1 MDDIRKLLD
10 KTGLSSL
17 KDTGLTIISLYGVS
31 EAKQS
36 STIVNLAN
44 TIAGAN
50 VFAARHQP
58 VQEPAIELAEGI
70 QFYLDKHSKTIYL
83 FADANMNTTSL
94 SSEKSVAASIMN
106 HQAATTK
113 ALLFMLIVS
122 HLVIPILPPSF
133 LPADFLSTLV
143 ALGQIKSNMHTHL
156 AQYQSSCWKYWDIA
170 VPNSL
175 FEKKDNE
182 RMNPALM
189 GWWGPAKGVPIVVFV
204 MADVS
209 MSSMTPATI
218 KKMQDSLQSRMKNIF
233 RALHLMPLKPEGNSS
248 HPPVE
253 VRSLFIIPSTAQPV
267 IHIIPPAAA
276 SDGKAEFSFDEP
288 LSLASYISSS
298 KESPSIHLDYS
309 DRLLKH
315 FVSMWIK
322 TAISRHPLHN
332 NFNNRKSDTP
342 KVAPLPTGLQFTSA
356 IVPLMSFIFNQQI
369 TEEGVEFKKM
379 ISTQFPSTKGMIQQ
393 IDVIL
398 RKKIRDNIEVERV
411 FSKSHSMDVMQK
423 CNEAYLQD
431 SPPFYTEKY
440 HTWKKTTVMR
450 MYRSLARGPCM
461 EEYAA
466 RLERECDSI
475 WKGGRQS
482 CEHMSLTGR
491 ACRLKMGHEKEV
503 TSAKQLRDGRAM
515 IVDPAKH
522 NSGYNFF
529 HACDCGKTQRV
540 REDPFD
546 IEDANIKFY
555 NKFSCCLGAG
565 RAALDIKKSTFG
577 DQQDLVL
584 NYDEI
589 PAPSDAALL
598 YLGPSS
604 MYKNN
609 VGLDKVEGFM
619 SNTNFLIP
627 WSMTTMNELK
637 LRQQEAD
644 NAVTV
649 GSHDS
654 APPAASKTSNDTL
667 LRSSAGSHQPPAT
680 RETEWPVLGKATSV
694 QKTNTHVAAA
704 APVLVASLEA
714 FPALGSNPTP
724 STTGT
729 TSAHMATL
737 TNTSVSSTA
746 TTPQTPP
753 ARQLFDSRRRKQHRS
768 RDRIQGLIRGYVG
781 AEYECPHGHRFLSC
795 GEGRI
800 CKLGHAGHP
809 KEHGNYFVHQDLPLY
824 VICPCSYA
832 NSANNSGS
840 GGGSTGNASNA
851 HVNGNSS
858 ASYANHNMDMT
869 AQLQRLYIVTPEE
882 AITISIEP
890 KIKIQVPGT
899 DKHVIV
905 DLGIDCLSFGPG
917 GLYVLRLP
925 FIYSD
930 ADGSPIPM
938 ETDVQRRLRSAIL
951 QRDCIKFHYKET
963 EKWIVP

>member
-1 MDDIRKLLD
+1 
-10 KTGLSSL
+10 
-17 KDTGLTIISLYGVS
+17 
-31 EAKQS
+31 
-36 STIVNLAN
+36 
-44 TIAGAN
+44 
-50 VFAARHQP
+50 
-58 VQEPAIELAEGI
+58 
-70 QFYLDKHSKTIYL
+70 
-83 FADANMNTTSL
+83 
-94 SSEKSVAASIMN
+94 
-106 HQAATTK
+106 
-113 ALLFMLIVS
+113 
-122 HLVIPILPPSF
+122 
-133 LPADFLSTLV
+133 
-143 ALGQIKSNMHTHL
+143 MHTHL
-156 AQYQSSCWKYWDIA
+156 AQYQSSCWKHWDIT

-209 MSSMTPATI
+209 MSNAVPATI
-218 KKMQDSLQSRMKNIF
+218 KKMQDALQSRMKNIF
-233 RALHLMPLKPEGNSS
+233 RALHLIPLKPEGNTL

-253 VRSLFIIPSTAQPV
+253 VRSLFIVPSSAQPV
-267 IHIIPPAAA
+267 IHIIPAATA
-276 SDGKAEFSFDEP
+276 ATANSDTSFSFDEP
-288 LSLASYISSS
+288 LSLASYLSSS
-298 KESPSIHLDYS
+298 SPKGSASTHLEYS
-309 DRLLKH
+309 DRLLKQ
-315 FVSMWIK
+315 FVNAWIK
-322 TAISRHPLHN
+322 TAIGRHPLHN

-342 KVAPLPTGLQFTSA
+342 KVAPLPTGLQLVSA
-356 IVPLMSFIFNQQI
+356 MVPLMSFIFHQQI
-369 TEEGVEFKKM
+369 TEDGVEFKKV
-379 ISTQFPSTKGMIQQ
+379 ISAQFPSTKGMIQQ
-393 IDVIL
+393 IEVIL
-398 RKKIRDNIEVERV
+398 RKKIRDNIEIERV

-440 HTWKKTTVMR
+440 HTWKKNNVMR

-466 RLERECDSI
+466 RLERECDNI

-482 CEHMSLTGR
+482 CEHVSLTGR

-503 TSAKQLRDGRAM
+503 ISAKQLRDERAV

-546 IEDANIKFY
+546 IEDANVKFY
-555 NKFSCCLGAG
+555 NKFSCCLGVG

-577 DQQDLVL
+577 EEQDLVL
-584 NYDEI
+584 DYDEI
-589 PAPSDAALL
+589 PASSNAALL
-598 YLGPSS
+598 YLGSS
-604 MYKNN
+604 NMYKNN

-619 SNTNFLIP
+619 NNTNFLIP
-627 WSMTTMNELK
+627 WSMTTMHELK
-637 LRQQEAD
+637 LRQQEAAH
-644 NAVTV
+644 AVTV
-649 GSHDS
+649 SHSDATPSPS
-654 APPAASKTSNDTL
+654 AKATHDAF
-667 LRSSAGSHQPPAT
+667 LRSNATSHPQPTST
-680 RETEWPVLGKATSV
+680 RETEWPVLGKATSMP
-694 QKTNTHVAAA
+694 KTSNVA
-704 APVLVASLEA
+704 APVVVASLEA
-714 FPALGSNPTP
+714 FPALGSNPTTTP
-724 STTGT
+724 ST
-729 TSAHMATL
+729 AQIATPSS
-737 TNTSVSSTA
+737 NTSSTA

-753 ARQLFDSRRRKQHRS
+753 TRQLFDTRRRNKHRS

-824 VICPCSYA
+824 VVCPCTF
-832 NSANNSGS
+832 ANNASN
-840 GGGSTGNASNA
+840 STGNAGGNTANA

-858 ASYANHNMDMT
+858 ASHANHNMEIT

-882 AITISIEP
+882 AITITMEP
-890 KIKIQVPGT
+890 KIKIQIPGT
-899 DKHVIV
+899 DKHITVNL
-905 DLGIDCLSFGPG
+905 DIDCLSFGPG

-930 ADGSPIPM
+930 ANGSPIPV
-938 ETDVQRRLRSAIL
+938 EADVQKRLKSAIL

>member
-10 KTGLSSL
+10 RTGLLSL

-36 STIVNLAN
+36 SSVANLAN
-44 TIAGAN
+44 SIVGAN
-50 VFAARHQP
+50 VFAARCKP
-58 VQEPAIELAEGI
+58 VEEPAIELADGI
-70 QFYLDKHSKTIYL
+70 QFYLDKHLKTIYL

-94 SSEKSVAASIMN
+94 SAEKSVSTSMMN

-156 AQYQSSCWKYWDIA
+156 AQYQASCWKYWDIA

-209 MSSMTPATI
+209 LSSTAPAAI
-218 KKMQDSLQSRMKNIF
+218 KKMQESLQSRMKNIF
-233 RALHLMPLKPEGNSS
+233 RALHLIPLKPEGNSS

-253 VRSLFIIPSTAQPV
+253 VRSLFILPSTAQPV
-267 IHIIPPAAA
+267 IHIIPAAA
-276 SDGKAEFSFDEP
+276 SPADSKAEFSFDEP
-288 LSLASYISSS
+288 LSLTSYLSS
-298 KESPSIHLDYS
+298 KEASSTHLDYS

-315 FVSMWIK
+315 FVNMWIK
-322 TAISRHPLHN
+322 TAVSRHPLHN
-332 NFNNRKSDTP
+332 NFNNRKTDTP
-342 KVAPLPTGLQFTSA
+342 KVAPLPTGLQCISA
-356 IVPLMSFIFNQQI
+356 MVPLMSFIFNQQI
-369 TEEGVEFKKM
+369 TQEGVEFKKV
-379 ISTQFPSTKGMIQQ
+379 ISAQFPSTKGMIQQ
-393 IDVIL
+393 IEVIL
-398 RKKIRDNIEVERV
+398 RKKIRDNIEIERV

-450 MYRSLARGPCM
+450 MYRSLARGPCR

-466 RLERECDSI
+466 RLERECDTI

-503 TSAKQLRDGRAM
+503 MTAKQLRDERAV

-522 NSGYNFF
+522 NSGYSFF

-546 IEDANIKFY
+546 VEDANIKFY
-555 NKFSCCLGAG
+555 NKFSCCLGVA

-577 DQQDLVL
+577 DKQDLVL
-584 NYDEI
+584 DYDEI
-589 PAPSDAALL
+589 PTSCDAALL

-619 SNTNFLIP
+619 NNTNFLIP

-637 LRQQEAD
+637 LRQQDAA
-644 NAVTV
+644 NAATESNNN
-649 GSHDS
+649 GPAPS
-654 APPAASKTSNDTL
+654 AKAINDAF
-667 LRSSAGSHQPPAT
+667 LRSNAT
-680 RETEWPVLGKATSV
+680 ARETEWPVLGKATSM
-694 QKTNTHVAAA
+694 QKTSTHITAA
-704 APVLVASLEA
+704 APVVVASLEA

-724 STTGT
+724 STTST
-729 TSAHMATL
+729 HIATPS
-737 TNTSVSSTA
+737 NTPTA
-746 TTPQTPP
+746 TAPHTPP
-753 ARQLFDSRRRKQHRS
+753 TRQLFDTRRRKHHRS
-768 RDRIQGLIRGYVG
+768 RDRIQGLVRGYVG

-795 GEGRI
+795 GEGRV

-809 KEHGNYFVHQDLPLY
+809 KEHGNYFVHQDLPLH
-824 VICPCSYA
+824 VVCPCTYA
-832 NSANNSGS
+832 NNASSSSTS
-840 GGGSTGNASNA
+840 GGGGGGTGNTN
-851 HVNGNSS
+851 VNGSNS
-858 ASYANHNMDMT
+858 ASHVNHNMEIT

-882 AITISIEP
+882 AITITIEP
-890 KIKIQVPGT
+890 KIKIQIPGT

-905 DLGIDCLSFGPG
+905 NLGIECLSFGPG

-930 ADGSPIPM
+930 ANGSPIPM
-938 ETDVQRRLRSAIL
+938 ETDVQKRLKSAIL